1 MASFKDHFSAH
12 AAQYAAHRPTYP
24 PALVDALAD
33 LAGGTRLALDCG
45 CGTGQL
51 SVPLAARFD
60 RVIAIDGSAAQIAA
74 AGRHPRVEYRV
85 AVAESSGL
93 PARTVDLVTVAQ
105 AAHWFDLTRFYAEVR
120 RVGRTGGLLALLTY
134 GNIDTDADVVRV
146 VQGFRR
152 DVIDRFW
159 PPERIHVDTG
169 YRQLPFPFEELEP
182 PAFVLEQ
189 NWSLGDFLGYID
201 TWSAVRAAEGA
212 MGRAPLETFADML
225 RDVWGPPDSRRI
237 IRWPLSMRLG
247 RL

>member
-51 SVPLAARFD
+51 SVPLGARFD

-74 AGRHPRVEYRV
+74 AERHPRVEYRV
-85 AVAESSGL
+85 ALAESSGL

-120 RVGRTGGLLALLTY
+120 RVGRTGGLLALVTY
-134 GNIDTDADVVRV
+134 GNIDTDPDVVRI
-146 VQGFRR
+146 VQDFRR

-169 YRQLPFPFEELEP
+169 YRQLLFPFEELEP
-182 PAFVLEQ
+182 PAFALEQ
-189 NWSLGDFLGYID
+189 SWSLSDFLGYID
-201 TWSAVRAAEGA
+201 TWSAVRAAEAA
-212 MGRAPLETFADML
+212 MGRAPLETFAGML
-225 RDVWGPPDSRRI
+225 RDVWGPPETRKI

>member
-12 AAQYAAHRPTYP
+12 ATQYAAHRPTYP

-60 RVIAIDGSAAQIAA
+60 RVIAIDGSAAQVAA

-93 PARTVDLVTVAQ
+93 PARTVDLVAVAQ

-146 VQGFRR
+146 VEGFRR

-225 RDVWGPPDSRRI
+225 RDVWGPPESRRI